1 MEITELQKDLAATFR
16 WTARLNM
23 HEGVANHFSACVPGS
38 STDFYVNKAGLHFS
52 QIKASDIILVTKDN
66 IEELKKKPDLV
77 DPTAINIHGAI
88 HQKVPHARCIF
99 HVHSKYATALSTLKD
114 PIMKP
119 IDQNTMIFFNRVSV
133 FNEFGGLGVEDESI
147 KMANALG
154 NKQHLLLANHGIITT
169 GETIAEGFNYLY
181 YFEKAAETYLTALS
195 TNKELNIVSDEIAE
209 KTAQETADYPINLAQ
224 LHLDQIKKI
233 LDDNKATNITTID
246 LKDKSS
252 IADYMV
258 VASGTSSR
266 HIQAVSEILLQ
277 QLKQSGLKHCTI
289 EGKESDDWK
298 LIDAIEVVVH
308 IFHPEKRSLYN
319 LEKMWENVLPKQN
332 INA

>member
-1 MEITELQKDLAATFR
+1 MEITELQIDLAATFR

-38 STDFYVNKAGLHFS
+38 SSDFYVNKAGLHFS

-133 FNEFGGLGVEDESI
+133 FNEFGGLGFEDESI

-195 TNKELNIVSDEIAE
+195 TNKELNVVSDEIAE

-233 LDDNKATNITTID
+233 LDKEEP
-246 LKDKSS
+246 
-252 IADYMV
+252 DY
-258 VASGTSSR
+258 
-266 HIQAVSEILLQ
+266 
-277 QLKQSGLKHCTI
+277 K
-289 EGKESDDWK
+289 
-298 LIDAIEVVVH
+298 
-308 IFHPEKRSLYN
+308 N
-319 LEKMWENVLPKQN
+319 
-332 INA
+332 